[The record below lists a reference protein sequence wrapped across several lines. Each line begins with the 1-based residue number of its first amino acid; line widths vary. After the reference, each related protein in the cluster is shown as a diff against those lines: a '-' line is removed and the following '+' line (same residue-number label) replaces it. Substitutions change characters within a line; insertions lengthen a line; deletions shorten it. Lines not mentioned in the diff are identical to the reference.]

1 MTMAVGMPVMR
12 IHHVLHDFVGLFD
25 VLISFLELGI
35 HCAGVVAGMVIHG
48 RMVVTGKKSEHAF
61 HSLHGDLGLISST
74 MH

>member
-1 MTMAVGMPVMR
+1 MTVAPMVVVPGS
-12 IHHVLHDFVGLFD
+12 HHVLHDFVGLFD